1 MEDRG
6 WNKIKRFIKNCR
18 FWPTGP
24 EAEIALAI
32 GGKHLWIIVLYKSVP
47 LYEKIG
53 HLANVESY
61 FTIKN
66 DENHYTAEDFLRIS
80 NDDGS
85 IIYLI

>member
-1 MEDRG
+1 MLSVIDIIKAFKEFYSVGETVSVSG
-6 WNKIKRFIKNCR
+6 WLSTSDKQNGN
-18 FWPTGP
+18 WN
-24 EAEIALAI
+24 
-32 GGKHLWIIVLYKSVP
+32 KSVP

-53 HLANVESY
+53 YLANVESN

>member
-1 MEDRG
+1 MLSVIDIIKAFKKFYSVGETVSVSG
-6 WNKIKRFIKNCR
+6 WLSTSDKQNGN
-18 FWPTGP
+18 WN
-24 EAEIALAI
+24 
-32 GGKHLWIIVLYKSVP
+32 KSVP

-53 HLANVESY
+53 YLANVESY

-66 DENHYTAEDFLRIS
+66 DENHYTAEDFLRKS